1 MSITIKNYE
10 AKFKKVLNPK
20 IGLVALSTD
29 QTIESDFNS
38 ICKNLPLDIF
48 VNRIH
53 NQNPLSKENLIKM
66 EDDLEEVANKILPKE
81 KLSAVAYGC
90 TSGTIA
96 IGEEKVKEKI
106 LLAKPNCY
114 VTTPITSANFLKNDL
129 YKISCPHLT
138 ALFVIVTCNPSCDQP
153 PTISP

>member
-53 NQNPLSKENLIKM
+53 NQNPLSKENLIKWRM
-66 EDDLEEVANKILPKE
+66 ILRSSKQILPKE
-81 KLSAVAYGC
+81 
-90 TSGTIA
+90 
-96 IGEEKVKEKI
+96 
-106 LLAKPNCY
+106 N
-114 VTTPITSANFLKNDL
+114 
-129 YKISCPHLT
+129 
-138 ALFVIVTCNPSCDQP
+138 
-153 PTISP
+153 